1 MKKYRNRIR
10 KRQFVKVCILI
21 AGVLFL
27 LTLYW
32 GVHWVRHWPIFE
44 PYEDDI
50 ENFDSEF
57 VYILENCP
65 KRTNDTVLVIDL
77 KDLDI
82 NKTRMVTILA

>member
-1 MKKYRNRIR
+1 
-10 KRQFVKVCILI
+10 LI

-27 LTLYW
+27 FTLYW
-32 GVHWVRHWPIFE
+32 GVHWVRHWLIFE

-57 VYILENCP
+57 NNILENCP
-65 KRTNDTVLVIDL
+65 KITNDTVLVIDL

>member
-1 MKKYRNRIR
+1 M
-10 KRQFVKVCILI
+10 I
-21 AGVLFL
+21 AGVLL
-27 LTLYW
+27 LFALYW
-32 GVHWVRHWPIFE
+32 GVHSVRHQPIFE

-57 VYILENCP
+57 DNILENCP

-77 KDLDI
+77 EDLDI